1 MDVTTLQ
8 VRSYAQVCDALLLC
22 HSAIT
27 AFWGRY
33 LLREGSSTAQVNTS
47 AVTGKSVH
55 SVKPELS
62 VKPARK
68 QEESAILYFM
78 ACVVYHF

>member
-8 VRSYAQVCDALLLC
+8 VRPYAQVYDGLLLC
-22 HSAIT
+22 HSAIP

-33 LLREGSSTAQVNTS
+33 LLIEGDDKAQVNTS

-55 SVKPELS
+55 SLESELS
-62 VKPARK
+62 IKPARK